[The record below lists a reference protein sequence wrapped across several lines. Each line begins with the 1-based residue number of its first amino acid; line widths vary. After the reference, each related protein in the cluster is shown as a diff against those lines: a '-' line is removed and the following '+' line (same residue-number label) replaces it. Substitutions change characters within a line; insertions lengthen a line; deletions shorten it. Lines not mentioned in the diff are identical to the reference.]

1 MAPCEGAGELPS
13 MNALLKLVANYW
25 HPEPVEDKP
34 LRVGEFKAD
43 YSPLTPE
50 EIAQDDPE
58 MVELLKRSKP
68 VSR

>member
-1 MAPCEGAGELPS
+1 

-25 HPEPVEDKP
+25 HPEHIEGEAKHVGDLK
-34 LRVGEFKAD
+34 VGEFKAD

-58 MVELLKRSKP
+58 MVELLNRSKP

>member
-1 MAPCEGAGELPS
+1 
-13 MNALLKLVANYW
+13 MNVLLKLVTHYW
-25 HPEPVEDKP
+25 HSDDERESEKP
-34 LRVGEFKAD
+34 TLRVGEFKAD

-50 EIAQDDPE
+50 DIAQDDPE